1 MKVTLHRLD
10 DAFHFLAQNEDGNE
24 VHFDLTPEEG
34 GTGQGAGPMQTVM
47 MCLAGCSSIDVIS
60 ILQKARQ
67 PLEDFDVEVE
77 YERAAGQ
84 VPSLF
89 TTVHMHFLLTGD
101 LEVEKVRRAID
112 LSVNKYCSV
121 AKILEK
127 TAMITTSFSV
137 NGTRYDD

>member
-10 DAFHFLAQNEDGNE
+10 NAFHFLAKNADGNE

-34 GTGQGAGPMQTVM
+34 GSGQGAGPMQTVM

-60 ILQKARQ
+60 ILKKARQ
-67 PLEDFDVEVE
+67 DVQDLDVEVE
-77 YERAAGQ
+77 YERAEGE

-89 TTVHMHFLLTGD
+89 TTAHVHFLLTGD
-101 LEVEKVRRAID
+101 LDVDKVRRAID
-112 LSVNKYCSV
+112 LSINKYCSV
-121 AKILEK
+121 SKIIEK
-127 TAMITTSFSV
+127 TATITASFSI